1 MFKRIGLFILTNLA
15 ILVMLSIILNLVS
28 WFFGVDFSQ
37 IAGAG
42 QNYVSLLI
50 FAAVIGF
57 SGSIISL
64 MMSKTIAKNS
74 MGVQMIDIEH
84 PRNEVERWL
93 VQTVAKLAETKGVA
107 MPEVGIYHG
116 EPNAFATGPSKN
128 NSLVAVSD
136 GLLASMNKE
145 EVAAVLGHEM
155 SHVANGDM
163 VTMTLMQGVINTF
176 VVFLSRVIG
185 NIVDRGILRN
195 ESDAPGAGYYITSLV
210 LDMVLGLLGSML
222 VAAFSRYR
230 EYRADAGAAEA
241 LGSPVPMINALA
253 RLGGQQPSELPGN
266 VKGFGIS
273 VSESMVIRKGFE
285 NLVTDD
291 EITQKIGLPCF
302 VKPNAGGSSFGV
314 TKVKKAEDIRSAIS
328 KAMNESD
335 EVMIE
340 SFMAG
345 TEITCGCYKTKEK
358 EVVLPITEVVT
369 SNEFFDYD
377 AKYNGQVKEI
387 TPARLSAETAERVRL
402 ITSAIYDIL
411 GCSGLIRIDYII
423 TKKTD
428 SEGKT
433 TEKVNM
439 LEINTTP
446 GMTATSFIPQQV
458 KAAGLDMKNVLTDI
472 IEDKLGRTE

>member
-37 IAGAG
+37 IAGAN
-42 QNYVSLLI
+42 QSYISLLI

-57 SGSIISL
+57 SGSLISL
-64 MMSKTIAKNS
+64 AMSKTIAKNS
-74 MGVQMIDIEH
+74 MGVQMIDVEH

-93 VQTVAKLAETKGVA
+93 VETVAKLAEIKGVT

-145 EVAAVLGHEM
+145 EVEAVLGHEM

-230 EYRADAGAAEA
+230 EYRADAGAAQA
-241 LGSPVPMINALA
+241 LCSPVRMINALA
-253 RLGGQQPSELPGN
+253 RLGGQTPSELPGN

-273 VSESMVIRKGFE
+273 
-285 NLVTDD
+285 
-291 EITQKIGLPCF
+291 
-302 VKPNAGGSSFGV
+302 GGMGSLFASHPPIEARI
-314 TKVKKAEDIRSAIS
+314 KALRELQS
-328 KAMNESD
+328 
-335 EVMIE
+335 
-340 SFMAG
+340 
-345 TEITCGCYKTKEK
+345 
-358 EVVLPITEVVT
+358 
-369 SNEFFDYD
+369 
-377 AKYNGQVKEI
+377 
-387 TPARLSAETAERVRL
+387 
-402 ITSAIYDIL
+402 
-411 GCSGLIRIDYII
+411 
-423 TKKTD
+423 
-428 SEGKT
+428 
-433 TEKVNM
+433 
-439 LEINTTP
+439 
-446 GMTATSFIPQQV
+446 
-458 KAAGLDMKNVLTDI
+458 
-472 IEDKLGRTE
+472 

>member
-28 WFFGVDFSQ
+28 LFFGVDFSQ

-50 FAAVIGF
+50 FAAIIGF

-64 MMSKTIAKNS
+64 LMSKTIAKNS
-74 MGVQMIDIEH
+74 MGVQLIDVDH

-93 VQTVAKLAETKGVA
+93 VETVAKLAKIKGVA
-107 MPEVGIYHG
+107 MPEVGLYHG

-145 EVAAVLGHEM
+145 EVEAVLGHEM

-230 EYRADAGAAEA
+230 EYRADAGAAQA
-241 LGSPVPMINALA
+241 LGSPAPMINALA
-253 RLGGQQPSELPGN
+253 RLGGMQTSELPGN

-273 VSESMVIRKGFE
+273 
-285 NLVTDD
+285 
-291 EITQKIGLPCF
+291 
-302 VKPNAGGSSFGV
+302 GGMGSLFA
-314 TKVKKAEDIRSAIS
+314 THPPIEARIKALRELQ
-328 KAMNESD
+328 N
-335 EVMIE
+335 
-340 SFMAG
+340 
-345 TEITCGCYKTKEK
+345 
-358 EVVLPITEVVT
+358 
-369 SNEFFDYD
+369 
-377 AKYNGQVKEI
+377 
-387 TPARLSAETAERVRL
+387 
-402 ITSAIYDIL
+402 
-411 GCSGLIRIDYII
+411 
-423 TKKTD
+423 
-428 SEGKT
+428 
-433 TEKVNM
+433 
-439 LEINTTP
+439 
-446 GMTATSFIPQQV
+446 
-458 KAAGLDMKNVLTDI
+458 
-472 IEDKLGRTE
+472 

>member
-37 IAGAG
+37 IAGAN
-42 QNYVSLLI
+42 QSYISLLI

-57 SGSIISL
+57 SGSLISL
-64 MMSKTIAKNS
+64 AMSKTMAKNS
-74 MGVQMIDIEH
+74 MGLQMIDVER

-93 VQTVAKLAETKGVA
+93 VETVAKLAEIKGVE

-128 NSLVAVSD
+128 NTLVAFSD

-145 EVAAVLGHEM
+145 EVEAVLGHEM

-176 VVFLSRVIG
+176 VIFLSRVIG

-230 EYRADAGAAEA
+230 EYRADAGAAQA

-253 RLGGQQPSELPGN
+253 RLGGQTPSELPGN

-273 VSESMVIRKGFE
+273 
-285 NLVTDD
+285 
-291 EITQKIGLPCF
+291 
-302 VKPNAGGSSFGV
+302 GGMGSLFASHPPIEARI
-314 TKVKKAEDIRSAIS
+314 KALRELQ
-328 KAMNESD
+328 
-335 EVMIE
+335 
-340 SFMAG
+340 G
-345 TEITCGCYKTKEK
+345 
-358 EVVLPITEVVT
+358 
-369 SNEFFDYD
+369 
-377 AKYNGQVKEI
+377 
-387 TPARLSAETAERVRL
+387 
-402 ITSAIYDIL
+402 
-411 GCSGLIRIDYII
+411 
-423 TKKTD
+423 
-428 SEGKT
+428 
-433 TEKVNM
+433 
-439 LEINTTP
+439 
-446 GMTATSFIPQQV
+446 
-458 KAAGLDMKNVLTDI
+458 
-472 IEDKLGRTE
+472 

>member
-37 IAGAG
+37 IAGAN
-42 QNYVSLLI
+42 QSYISLLI

-57 SGSIISL
+57 SGSLISL
-64 MMSKTIAKNS
+64 AMSKTIAKNS
-74 MGVQMIDIEH
+74 MGVQMIDVEH

-93 VQTVAKLAETKGVA
+93 VETVAKLAEIKGVT

-128 NSLVAVSD
+128 KSLVAVSD

-145 EVAAVLGHEM
+145 EVEAVLGHEM

-230 EYRADAGAAEA
+230 EYRADAGAAQA

-253 RLGGQQPSELPGN
+253 RLGGQTPSELPGN

-273 VSESMVIRKGFE
+273 
-285 NLVTDD
+285 
-291 EITQKIGLPCF
+291 
-302 VKPNAGGSSFGV
+302 GGMGSLFASHPPIEARI
-314 TKVKKAEDIRSAIS
+314 KALRELQS
-328 KAMNESD
+328 
-335 EVMIE
+335 
-340 SFMAG
+340 
-345 TEITCGCYKTKEK
+345 
-358 EVVLPITEVVT
+358 
-369 SNEFFDYD
+369 
-377 AKYNGQVKEI
+377 
-387 TPARLSAETAERVRL
+387 
-402 ITSAIYDIL
+402 
-411 GCSGLIRIDYII
+411 
-423 TKKTD
+423 
-428 SEGKT
+428 
-433 TEKVNM
+433 
-439 LEINTTP
+439 
-446 GMTATSFIPQQV
+446 
-458 KAAGLDMKNVLTDI
+458 
-472 IEDKLGRTE
+472 

>member
-37 IAGAG
+37 IAGAN
-42 QNYVSLLI
+42 QSYISLLI

-57 SGSIISL
+57 SGSLISL
-64 MMSKTIAKNS
+64 AMSKTIAKNS
-74 MGVQMIDIEH
+74 MGVQMIDVER

-93 VQTVAKLAETKGVA
+93 VETVAKLAEIKGVT

-145 EVAAVLGHEM
+145 EVEAVLGHEM

-230 EYRADAGAAEA
+230 EYRADAGAAQA

-253 RLGGQQPSELPGN
+253 RLGGQTPSELPGN

-273 VSESMVIRKGFE
+273 GRM
-285 NLVTDD
+285 
-291 EITQKIGLPCF
+291 
-302 VKPNAGGSSFGV
+302 GSLFASHPPIEARI
-314 TKVKKAEDIRSAIS
+314 KALRELQS
-328 KAMNESD
+328 
-335 EVMIE
+335 
-340 SFMAG
+340 
-345 TEITCGCYKTKEK
+345 
-358 EVVLPITEVVT
+358 
-369 SNEFFDYD
+369 
-377 AKYNGQVKEI
+377 
-387 TPARLSAETAERVRL
+387 
-402 ITSAIYDIL
+402 
-411 GCSGLIRIDYII
+411 
-423 TKKTD
+423 
-428 SEGKT
+428 
-433 TEKVNM
+433 
-439 LEINTTP
+439 
-446 GMTATSFIPQQV
+446 
-458 KAAGLDMKNVLTDI
+458 
-472 IEDKLGRTE
+472 

>member
-37 IAGAG
+37 IAGAN
-42 QNYVSLLI
+42 QSYISLLI

-57 SGSIISL
+57 SGSLISL
-64 MMSKTIAKNS
+64 AMSKTIAKNS
-74 MGVQMIDIEH
+74 MGVQMIDVEH

-93 VQTVAKLAETKGVA
+93 VETVAKLAEIKGVT

-145 EVAAVLGHEM
+145 EVEAVLGHEM
-155 SHVANGDM
+155 SLVANGDM

-230 EYRADAGAAEA
+230 EYRADAGAAQA

-253 RLGGQQPSELPGN
+253 RLGGQTPSELPGN

-273 VSESMVIRKGFE
+273 
-285 NLVTDD
+285 
-291 EITQKIGLPCF
+291 
-302 VKPNAGGSSFGV
+302 GGMGSLFASHPPIEARI
-314 TKVKKAEDIRSAIS
+314 KALRELQS
-328 KAMNESD
+328 
-335 EVMIE
+335 
-340 SFMAG
+340 
-345 TEITCGCYKTKEK
+345 
-358 EVVLPITEVVT
+358 
-369 SNEFFDYD
+369 
-377 AKYNGQVKEI
+377 
-387 TPARLSAETAERVRL
+387 
-402 ITSAIYDIL
+402 
-411 GCSGLIRIDYII
+411 
-423 TKKTD
+423 
-428 SEGKT
+428 
-433 TEKVNM
+433 
-439 LEINTTP
+439 
-446 GMTATSFIPQQV
+446 
-458 KAAGLDMKNVLTDI
+458 
-472 IEDKLGRTE
+472 

>member
-37 IAGAG
+37 IAGAN
-42 QNYVSLLI
+42 QSYISLLI

-57 SGSIISL
+57 SGSLISL
-64 MMSKTIAKNS
+64 AMSKTMAKNS
-74 MGVQMIDIEH
+74 MGLQMIDVER

-93 VQTVAKLAETKGVA
+93 VETVAKLAEIKGVA

-145 EVAAVLGHEM
+145 EVEAVLGHEM

-230 EYRADAGAAEA
+230 EYRADAGAAQA

-253 RLGGQQPSELPGN
+253 RLGGQTPSELPGN

-273 VSESMVIRKGFE
+273 
-285 NLVTDD
+285 
-291 EITQKIGLPCF
+291 
-302 VKPNAGGSSFGV
+302 GGMGSLFASHPPIEARI
-314 TKVKKAEDIRSAIS
+314 KALRELQ
-328 KAMNESD
+328 
-335 EVMIE
+335 
-340 SFMAG
+340 G
-345 TEITCGCYKTKEK
+345 
-358 EVVLPITEVVT
+358 
-369 SNEFFDYD
+369 
-377 AKYNGQVKEI
+377 
-387 TPARLSAETAERVRL
+387 
-402 ITSAIYDIL
+402 
-411 GCSGLIRIDYII
+411 
-423 TKKTD
+423 
-428 SEGKT
+428 
-433 TEKVNM
+433 
-439 LEINTTP
+439 
-446 GMTATSFIPQQV
+446 
-458 KAAGLDMKNVLTDI
+458 
-472 IEDKLGRTE
+472 

>member
-37 IAGAG
+37 IAGAN
-42 QNYVSLLI
+42 QSYISLLI

-57 SGSIISL
+57 SGSLISL
-64 MMSKTIAKNS
+64 AMSKTMAKNS
-74 MGVQMIDIEH
+74 MGLQMIDVER

-93 VQTVAKLAETKGVA
+93 VETVAKLAEIKGVA

-145 EVAAVLGHEM
+145 EVEAVLGHEM

-230 EYRADAGAAEA
+230 EYRADAGAAQA

-253 RLGGQQPSELPGN
+253 RLGGQTPSELPGN

-273 VSESMVIRKGFE
+273 GGLGSLFASHPPSEARI
-285 NLVTDD
+285 
-291 EITQKIGLPCF
+291 
-302 VKPNAGGSSFGV
+302 
-314 TKVKKAEDIRSAIS
+314 KALRELQ
-328 KAMNESD
+328 
-335 EVMIE
+335 
-340 SFMAG
+340 G
-345 TEITCGCYKTKEK
+345 
-358 EVVLPITEVVT
+358 
-369 SNEFFDYD
+369 
-377 AKYNGQVKEI
+377 
-387 TPARLSAETAERVRL
+387 
-402 ITSAIYDIL
+402 
-411 GCSGLIRIDYII
+411 
-423 TKKTD
+423 
-428 SEGKT
+428 
-433 TEKVNM
+433 
-439 LEINTTP
+439 
-446 GMTATSFIPQQV
+446 
-458 KAAGLDMKNVLTDI
+458 
-472 IEDKLGRTE
+472 

>member
-37 IAGAG
+37 IAGAN
-42 QNYVSLLI
+42 QSYISLLI

-57 SGSIISL
+57 SGSLISL
-64 MMSKTIAKNS
+64 AMSKTIAKSS
-74 MGVQMIDIEH
+74 MGVQMIDVEH

-93 VQTVAKLAETKGVA
+93 VETVAKLAEIKGVT

-145 EVAAVLGHEM
+145 EVEAVLGHEM

-230 EYRADAGAAEA
+230 EYRADAGAAQA

-253 RLGGQQPSELPGN
+253 RLGGQTPSELPGN

-273 VSESMVIRKGFE
+273 
-285 NLVTDD
+285 
-291 EITQKIGLPCF
+291 
-302 VKPNAGGSSFGV
+302 GGMGSLFASHPPIEARI
-314 TKVKKAEDIRSAIS
+314 KALRELQS
-328 KAMNESD
+328 
-335 EVMIE
+335 
-340 SFMAG
+340 
-345 TEITCGCYKTKEK
+345 
-358 EVVLPITEVVT
+358 
-369 SNEFFDYD
+369 
-377 AKYNGQVKEI
+377 
-387 TPARLSAETAERVRL
+387 
-402 ITSAIYDIL
+402 
-411 GCSGLIRIDYII
+411 
-423 TKKTD
+423 
-428 SEGKT
+428 
-433 TEKVNM
+433 
-439 LEINTTP
+439 
-446 GMTATSFIPQQV
+446 
-458 KAAGLDMKNVLTDI
+458 
-472 IEDKLGRTE
+472 

>member
-37 IAGAG
+37 IAGAN
-42 QNYVSLLI
+42 QSYISLLI

-57 SGSIISL
+57 SGSLISL
-64 MMSKTIAKNS
+64 AMSKTIAKNS
-74 MGVQMIDIEH
+74 MGVQMIDVEH

-93 VQTVAKLAETKGVA
+93 VETVAKLAEIKGVT

-116 EPNAFATGPSKN
+116 EPNAFATGPSQN

-145 EVAAVLGHEM
+145 EVEAVLGHEM

-230 EYRADAGAAEA
+230 EYRADAGAAQA

-253 RLGGQQPSELPGN
+253 RLGGQTPSELPGN

-273 VSESMVIRKGFE
+273 
-285 NLVTDD
+285 
-291 EITQKIGLPCF
+291 
-302 VKPNAGGSSFGV
+302 GGMGSLFASHPPIEARI
-314 TKVKKAEDIRSAIS
+314 KALRELQS
-328 KAMNESD
+328 
-335 EVMIE
+335 
-340 SFMAG
+340 
-345 TEITCGCYKTKEK
+345 
-358 EVVLPITEVVT
+358 
-369 SNEFFDYD
+369 
-377 AKYNGQVKEI
+377 
-387 TPARLSAETAERVRL
+387 
-402 ITSAIYDIL
+402 
-411 GCSGLIRIDYII
+411 
-423 TKKTD
+423 
-428 SEGKT
+428 
-433 TEKVNM
+433 
-439 LEINTTP
+439 
-446 GMTATSFIPQQV
+446 
-458 KAAGLDMKNVLTDI
+458 
-472 IEDKLGRTE
+472 

>member
-37 IAGAG
+37 IAGAN
-42 QNYVSLLI
+42 QSYISLLI

-57 SGSIISL
+57 SGSLISL
-64 MMSKTIAKNS
+64 AMSKTIAKNS
-74 MGVQMIDIEH
+74 MGVQMIDVEH
-84 PRNEVERWL
+84 PRNDVERWL
-93 VQTVAKLAETKGVA
+93 VETVAKLAEIKGVK

-145 EVAAVLGHEM
+145 EVEAVLGHEM

-230 EYRADAGAAEA
+230 EYRADAGAAQA

-253 RLGGQQPSELPGN
+253 RLGGQTPSELPGN

-273 VSESMVIRKGFE
+273 
-285 NLVTDD
+285 
-291 EITQKIGLPCF
+291 
-302 VKPNAGGSSFGV
+302 GGMGSLFASHPPIEARI
-314 TKVKKAEDIRSAIS
+314 KALRELQS
-328 KAMNESD
+328 
-335 EVMIE
+335 
-340 SFMAG
+340 
-345 TEITCGCYKTKEK
+345 
-358 EVVLPITEVVT
+358 
-369 SNEFFDYD
+369 
-377 AKYNGQVKEI
+377 
-387 TPARLSAETAERVRL
+387 
-402 ITSAIYDIL
+402 
-411 GCSGLIRIDYII
+411 
-423 TKKTD
+423 
-428 SEGKT
+428 
-433 TEKVNM
+433 
-439 LEINTTP
+439 
-446 GMTATSFIPQQV
+446 
-458 KAAGLDMKNVLTDI
+458 
-472 IEDKLGRTE
+472 

>member
-1 MFKRIGLFILTNLA
+1 MFKRIGLFILTNLT

-37 IAGAG
+37 IAGAN
-42 QNYVSLLI
+42 QSYISLLI

-57 SGSIISL
+57 SGSLISL
-64 MMSKTIAKNS
+64 AMSKTIAKNS
-74 MGVQMIDIEH
+74 MGVQMIDVEH

-93 VQTVAKLAETKGVA
+93 VETVAKLAEIKGVK

-145 EVAAVLGHEM
+145 EVEAVLGHEM

-230 EYRADAGAAEA
+230 EYRADAGAAQA

-253 RLGGQQPSELPGN
+253 RLGGQTPSELPGN

-273 VSESMVIRKGFE
+273 
-285 NLVTDD
+285 
-291 EITQKIGLPCF
+291 
-302 VKPNAGGSSFGV
+302 GGMGSLFASHPPIEARI
-314 TKVKKAEDIRSAIS
+314 KALRELQS
-328 KAMNESD
+328 
-335 EVMIE
+335 
-340 SFMAG
+340 
-345 TEITCGCYKTKEK
+345 
-358 EVVLPITEVVT
+358 
-369 SNEFFDYD
+369 
-377 AKYNGQVKEI
+377 
-387 TPARLSAETAERVRL
+387 
-402 ITSAIYDIL
+402 
-411 GCSGLIRIDYII
+411 
-423 TKKTD
+423 
-428 SEGKT
+428 
-433 TEKVNM
+433 
-439 LEINTTP
+439 
-446 GMTATSFIPQQV
+446 
-458 KAAGLDMKNVLTDI
+458 
-472 IEDKLGRTE
+472 

>member
-37 IAGAG
+37 IAGAN
-42 QNYVSLLI
+42 QSYISLLI

-57 SGSIISL
+57 SGSLISL
-64 MMSKTIAKNS
+64 AMSKTIAKNS
-74 MGVQMIDIEH
+74 MGVQMIDVEH

-93 VQTVAKLAETKGVA
+93 VETVAKLAEIKGVT

-145 EVAAVLGHEM
+145 EVEAVLGHEM

-230 EYRADAGAAEA
+230 EYRADAGAAQA

-253 RLGGQQPSELPGN
+253 RLGGQTPSELPGN

-273 VSESMVIRKGFE
+273 
-285 NLVTDD
+285 
-291 EITQKIGLPCF
+291 
-302 VKPNAGGSSFGV
+302 GGMGSLFASHPPIEARI
-314 TKVKKAEDIRSAIS
+314 KALRELQS
-328 KAMNESD
+328 
-335 EVMIE
+335 
-340 SFMAG
+340 
-345 TEITCGCYKTKEK
+345 
-358 EVVLPITEVVT
+358 
-369 SNEFFDYD
+369 
-377 AKYNGQVKEI
+377 
-387 TPARLSAETAERVRL
+387 
-402 ITSAIYDIL
+402 
-411 GCSGLIRIDYII
+411 
-423 TKKTD
+423 
-428 SEGKT
+428 
-433 TEKVNM
+433 
-439 LEINTTP
+439 
-446 GMTATSFIPQQV
+446 
-458 KAAGLDMKNVLTDI
+458 
-472 IEDKLGRTE
+472 

>member
-37 IAGAG
+37 IAGAN
-42 QNYVSLLI
+42 QSYISLLI

-57 SGSIISL
+57 SGSLISL
-64 MMSKTIAKNS
+64 AMSKTIAKNS
-74 MGVQMIDIEH
+74 MGVQMIDVEH

-93 VQTVAKLAETKGVA
+93 VETVAKLAEIKGVT

-145 EVAAVLGHEM
+145 EVEAVLGHEM
-155 SHVANGDM
+155 SYVANGDM

-230 EYRADAGAAEA
+230 EYRADAGAAQA

-253 RLGGQQPSELPGN
+253 RLGGQTPSELPGN

-273 VSESMVIRKGFE
+273 
-285 NLVTDD
+285 
-291 EITQKIGLPCF
+291 
-302 VKPNAGGSSFGV
+302 GGMGSLFASHPPIEARI
-314 TKVKKAEDIRSAIS
+314 KALRELQS
-328 KAMNESD
+328 
-335 EVMIE
+335 
-340 SFMAG
+340 
-345 TEITCGCYKTKEK
+345 
-358 EVVLPITEVVT
+358 
-369 SNEFFDYD
+369 
-377 AKYNGQVKEI
+377 
-387 TPARLSAETAERVRL
+387 
-402 ITSAIYDIL
+402 
-411 GCSGLIRIDYII
+411 
-423 TKKTD
+423 
-428 SEGKT
+428 
-433 TEKVNM
+433 
-439 LEINTTP
+439 
-446 GMTATSFIPQQV
+446 
-458 KAAGLDMKNVLTDI
+458 
-472 IEDKLGRTE
+472 

>member
-37 IAGAG
+37 IAGAN
-42 QNYVSLLI
+42 QSYVSLLI

-64 MMSKTIAKNS
+64 FMSKTMAKNA
-74 MGVQMIDIEH
+74 MGVQLIDVDH

-93 VQTVAKLAETKGVA
+93 VQTVAKLAQIKGVA

-145 EVAAVLGHEM
+145 EVEAVLGHEM

-230 EYRADAGAAEA
+230 EFRADAGAAQA
-241 LGSPVPMINALA
+241 LGSSAPMINALA
-253 RLGGQQPSELPGN
+253 RLGGMQPSELPGN

-273 VSESMVIRKGFE
+273 GGF
-285 NLVTDD
+285 
-291 EITQKIGLPCF
+291 
-302 VKPNAGGSSFGV
+302 GSLFASHPPIEARI
-314 TKVKKAEDIRSAIS
+314 KALRELQ
-328 KAMNESD
+328 N
-335 EVMIE
+335 
-340 SFMAG
+340 
-345 TEITCGCYKTKEK
+345 
-358 EVVLPITEVVT
+358 
-369 SNEFFDYD
+369 
-377 AKYNGQVKEI
+377 
-387 TPARLSAETAERVRL
+387 
-402 ITSAIYDIL
+402 
-411 GCSGLIRIDYII
+411 
-423 TKKTD
+423 
-428 SEGKT
+428 
-433 TEKVNM
+433 
-439 LEINTTP
+439 
-446 GMTATSFIPQQV
+446 
-458 KAAGLDMKNVLTDI
+458 
-472 IEDKLGRTE
+472 

>member
-37 IAGAG
+37 IAGAN
-42 QNYVSLLI
+42 QSYISLLI

-57 SGSIISL
+57 SGSLISL
-64 MMSKTIAKNS
+64 AMSKTIAKNS
-74 MGVQMIDIEH
+74 MGVQMIDVEH

-93 VQTVAKLAETKGVA
+93 VETVAKLAEIKGVT

-145 EVAAVLGHEM
+145 EVEAVLGHEM

-230 EYRADAGAAEA
+230 EYRADAGAAQA

-253 RLGGQQPSELPGN
+253 RLGGQTPSELPEN

-273 VSESMVIRKGFE
+273 
-285 NLVTDD
+285 
-291 EITQKIGLPCF
+291 
-302 VKPNAGGSSFGV
+302 GGMGSLFASHPPIEARI
-314 TKVKKAEDIRSAIS
+314 KALRELQS
-328 KAMNESD
+328 
-335 EVMIE
+335 
-340 SFMAG
+340 
-345 TEITCGCYKTKEK
+345 
-358 EVVLPITEVVT
+358 
-369 SNEFFDYD
+369 
-377 AKYNGQVKEI
+377 
-387 TPARLSAETAERVRL
+387 
-402 ITSAIYDIL
+402 
-411 GCSGLIRIDYII
+411 
-423 TKKTD
+423 
-428 SEGKT
+428 
-433 TEKVNM
+433 
-439 LEINTTP
+439 
-446 GMTATSFIPQQV
+446 
-458 KAAGLDMKNVLTDI
+458 
-472 IEDKLGRTE
+472 

>member
-37 IAGAG
+37 IAGAN
-42 QNYVSLLI
+42 QSYISLLI

-57 SGSIISL
+57 SGSLISL
-64 MMSKTIAKNS
+64 AMSKTIAKNS
-74 MGVQMIDIEH
+74 MGVQMIDVEH

-93 VQTVAKLAETKGVA
+93 VETVAKLAEIKGVT

-145 EVAAVLGHEM
+145 EVEAVLGHEM

-210 LDMVLGLLGSML
+210 LDIVLGLLGSML

-230 EYRADAGAAEA
+230 EYRADAGAAQA

-253 RLGGQQPSELPGN
+253 RLGGQTPSELPGN

-273 VSESMVIRKGFE
+273 
-285 NLVTDD
+285 
-291 EITQKIGLPCF
+291 
-302 VKPNAGGSSFGV
+302 GGMGSLFASHPPIEARI
-314 TKVKKAEDIRSAIS
+314 KALRELQS
-328 KAMNESD
+328 
-335 EVMIE
+335 
-340 SFMAG
+340 
-345 TEITCGCYKTKEK
+345 
-358 EVVLPITEVVT
+358 
-369 SNEFFDYD
+369 
-377 AKYNGQVKEI
+377 
-387 TPARLSAETAERVRL
+387 
-402 ITSAIYDIL
+402 
-411 GCSGLIRIDYII
+411 
-423 TKKTD
+423 
-428 SEGKT
+428 
-433 TEKVNM
+433 
-439 LEINTTP
+439 
-446 GMTATSFIPQQV
+446 
-458 KAAGLDMKNVLTDI
+458 
-472 IEDKLGRTE
+472 

>member
-28 WFFGVDFSQ
+28 WFFGGDFSQ

-57 SGSIISL
+57 SGSIISFL
-64 MMSKTIAKNS
+64 MSKTIAKSS
-74 MGVQMIDIEH
+74 MGVQLIDVDH

-93 VQTVAKLAETKGVA
+93 VVTVAKLAKIKGVA
-107 MPEVGIYHG
+107 MPEVGLYHG

-145 EVAAVLGHEM
+145 EVEAVLGHEM

-176 VVFLSRVIG
+176 VISLSRVIG

-210 LDMVLGLLGSML
+210 LDMVLGLLGSMV

-230 EYRADAGAAEA
+230 EYRADAGAAQA
-241 LGSPVPMINALA
+241 LGSPAPMINALA
-253 RLGGQQPSELPGN
+253 RLGGMQSSELPGY

-273 VSESMVIRKGFE
+273 
-285 NLVTDD
+285 
-291 EITQKIGLPCF
+291 
-302 VKPNAGGSSFGV
+302 GGMGSLFA
-314 TKVKKAEDIRSAIS
+314 THPPIEARIKALRELQ
-328 KAMNESD
+328 N
-335 EVMIE
+335 
-340 SFMAG
+340 
-345 TEITCGCYKTKEK
+345 
-358 EVVLPITEVVT
+358 
-369 SNEFFDYD
+369 
-377 AKYNGQVKEI
+377 
-387 TPARLSAETAERVRL
+387 
-402 ITSAIYDIL
+402 
-411 GCSGLIRIDYII
+411 
-423 TKKTD
+423 
-428 SEGKT
+428 
-433 TEKVNM
+433 
-439 LEINTTP
+439 
-446 GMTATSFIPQQV
+446 
-458 KAAGLDMKNVLTDI
+458 
-472 IEDKLGRTE
+472 

>member
-37 IAGAG
+37 IAGAN
-42 QNYVSLLI
+42 QSYISLLI

-57 SGSIISL
+57 SGSLISL
-64 MMSKTIAKNS
+64 AMSKTIAKNS
-74 MGVQMIDIEH
+74 MGVQMIDVEH

-93 VQTVAKLAETKGVA
+93 VETIAKLAEIKGVT

-145 EVAAVLGHEM
+145 EVEAVLGHEM

-230 EYRADAGAAEA
+230 EYRADAGAAQA

-253 RLGGQQPSELPGN
+253 RLGGQTPSELPGN

-273 VSESMVIRKGFE
+273 
-285 NLVTDD
+285 
-291 EITQKIGLPCF
+291 
-302 VKPNAGGSSFGV
+302 GGMGSLFASHPPIEARI
-314 TKVKKAEDIRSAIS
+314 KALRELQS
-328 KAMNESD
+328 
-335 EVMIE
+335 
-340 SFMAG
+340 
-345 TEITCGCYKTKEK
+345 
-358 EVVLPITEVVT
+358 
-369 SNEFFDYD
+369 
-377 AKYNGQVKEI
+377 
-387 TPARLSAETAERVRL
+387 
-402 ITSAIYDIL
+402 
-411 GCSGLIRIDYII
+411 
-423 TKKTD
+423 
-428 SEGKT
+428 
-433 TEKVNM
+433 
-439 LEINTTP
+439 
-446 GMTATSFIPQQV
+446 
-458 KAAGLDMKNVLTDI
+458 
-472 IEDKLGRTE
+472 

>member
-15 ILVMLSIILNLVS
+15 ILVMLSIILNVVS

-37 IAGAG
+37 IAGAS
-42 QNYVSLLI
+42 QNYVSLMI

-57 SGSIISL
+57 SGSLISL
-64 MMSKTIAKNS
+64 AMSKTIAKNS
-74 MGVQMIDIEH
+74 MGVQMIDIDR

-93 VQTVAKLAETKGVA
+93 VQTVAKLAEIKGVS

-145 EVAAVLGHEM
+145 EVEAVLGHEM

-230 EYRADAGAAEA
+230 EYRADAGAAQA
-241 LGSPVPMINALA
+241 LGSPAPMINALA
-253 RLGGQQPSELPGN
+253 RLGGLQPSELPGN

-273 VSESMVIRKGFE
+273 
-285 NLVTDD
+285 
-291 EITQKIGLPCF
+291 
-302 VKPNAGGSSFGV
+302 GGMGSLFASHPPIEARI
-314 TKVKKAEDIRSAIS
+314 KALRE
-328 KAMNESD
+328 
-335 EVMIE
+335 
-340 SFMAG
+340 
-345 TEITCGCYKTKEK
+345 
-358 EVVLPITEVVT
+358 L
-369 SNEFFDYD
+369 
-377 AKYNGQVKEI
+377 QH
-387 TPARLSAETAERVRL
+387 
-402 ITSAIYDIL
+402 
-411 GCSGLIRIDYII
+411 
-423 TKKTD
+423 
-428 SEGKT
+428 
-433 TEKVNM
+433 
-439 LEINTTP
+439 
-446 GMTATSFIPQQV
+446 
-458 KAAGLDMKNVLTDI
+458 
-472 IEDKLGRTE
+472 